1 MPEVT
6 WSQDEFSRGELSPM
20 IYGRVTIDASQKGV
34 KKGLNTITYPQGG
47 IGKRFGTIYR
57 GEVTGVT
64 DWRDIFFESFPYLN
78 ECVYLLVFV
87 PGQLEIYLED
97 FLVATIAA
105 PTLIS
110 EVIRTMDWTILDRY
124 FRIAAHR
131 IQPKDLTRTSLAANP
146 INAGAGIVANQFTLT
161 NPITGNII
169 SAARFT
175 TTGTLPVTTPQIIT
189 ERTYFIRT
197 DATGTLIKVYNTAA
211 EASADTNAFTLT
223 NVGTGVNNVL
233 VLNSWSLVD
242 VVFQNR
248 PQYDFTGGYD
258 TYTFNLGATIVGSTT
273 TLTSSTAMFNPLYVG
288 GTFSDGTGMASIT
301 AIGAGPYPVTQV
313 TVLITSTFPSATGM
327 LGRLCQ
333 ITEPAW
339 SNTIVSGAQTFPGRG
354 WPAKCS
360 SFQSRA
366 VFANTELLPN
376 GIWLSVI
383 NDYNNFDMTN
393 IPPDDDDCISY
404 YPSSD
409 TVNVIRFLVPYRSF
423 TVHTNTGIYSTP
435 LSFETA
441 LTPSNFSLQL
451 QESNP
456 ATAIQPQGVDNQIII
471 VSGNDVHTM
480 LWDGINNAY
489 ASNIISVYSEH
500 LFSSPHDEIPFV
512 NLNRAGSRYVFF
524 INDDGSMIIYQTL
537 IAENVSGF
545 TPCTTGRVDPD
556 RPELKGYFRW
566 GTSSPDGR
574 AWFVI
579 ERQIANELVPPFTYS
594 TKYFIE
600 EISFDVFTDCSYV
613 YSGPP
618 TLSISGLPR
627 FNGRTVVMQ
636 GDGYGFEDSVTNSTV
651 EFVAHGQPFDVTN
664 AFIGLPVDTEI
675 QLMPNNIPGAGGY
688 KGSSLV
694 FPQHI
699 RNATFFFNN
708 TIGGFVNGQPISIKT
723 LEQFNPLTPPEPL
736 TGLFKKTLMSGW
748 NEFYRQPITITHSEP
763 FDIRLLGVYYK
774 IEE

>member
-47 IGKRFGTIYR
+47 IGKRFGTIYQ
-57 GEVTGVT
+57 GEITGVT
-64 DWRDIFFESFPYLN
+64 DWKDIFFESFPYLN
-78 ECVYLLVFV
+78 ECVYLLAFV
-87 PGQLEIYLED
+87 PGQLEIYLEE
-97 FLVATIAA
+97 FLVATVSA

-110 EVIRTMDWTILDRY
+110 EVIRTMDWTILDKY
-124 FRIAAHR
+124 FRITQNR
-131 IQPKDLTRTSLAANP
+131 IQPKDLTRTSLPANP
-146 INAGAGIVANQFTLT
+146 INSGAGIVANQFTMT
-161 NPITGNII
+161 NVIAPDII

-175 TTGTLPVTTPQIIT
+175 TTGTLPTTTPQIIT
-189 ERTYFIRT
+189 DRTYFIRT
-197 DATGTLIKVYNTAA
+197 DATGFLIKVYNTAID
-211 EASADTNAFTLT
+211 ASADTNAFTLT
-223 NVGTGVNNVL
+223 NVGTGTNDVFVYNN
-233 VLNSWSLVD
+233 WTLVD

-248 PQYDFTGGYD
+248 PQYDFGDVNYD
-258 TYTFNLGATIVGSTT
+258 TYTFSLGATTVGSTT
-273 TLTSSTAMFNPLYVG
+273 TLTSTTAMFNPLYVG

-301 AIGAGPYPVTQV
+301 AIGAGPYPITTV
-313 TVLITSTFPSATGM
+313 TVVITASFPSATGM
-327 LGRLCQ
+327 IGRLCL

-376 GIWLSVI
+376 GLWFSVI
-383 NDYNNFDMTN
+383 NDYNDFNMTS

-404 YPSSD
+404 YPSSN

-441 LTPSNFSLQL
+441 LTPKNFSLQL

-500 LFSSPHDEIPFV
+500 LFSAPHDEIPFV

-545 TPCTTGRVDPD
+545 TPCTTGINEEGFR
-556 RPELKGYFRW
+556 GYFRW
-566 GTSSPDGR
+566 GASSPDGR
-574 AWFVI
+574 AWFVV
-579 ERQIANELVPPFTYS
+579 EREIANETTPPFTYS

-600 EISFDVFTDCSYV
+600 EISFDVFTDCSAIYNG
-613 YSGPP
+613 SP
-618 TLSISGLPR
+618 TSTVTGLPR
-627 FNGRTVVMQ
+627 FNGKNVVMQ
-636 GDGYGFEDSVTNSTV
+636 GDGYGFEDFVTSSTV
-651 EFVAHGQPFDVTN
+651 EFKAHGESVDISR
-664 AFIGLPVDTEI
+664 AFIGLPIYTEI

-688 KGSSLV
+688 KSSALP

-708 TIGGFVNGQPISIKT
+708 TVGGFVDGQPITIKT
-723 LEQFNPLTPPEPL
+723 LNQFNPITPPEPL
-736 TGLFKKTLMSGW
+736 TGLFKKTMMSGW